1 MRTGIFLTMCFLA
14 FFSVHG
20 QSNHEQ
26 SSLNLD
32 RWLDLVDLRTRIGL
46 SEFRFK
52 RFVSKEIFVTA
63 KNDTILILNLT
74 ILENGKIM
82 KGNNDPELNNRI
94 NLYIQEWLYTI
105 IKNTYIHRNGILW
118 HPMFTESQLIINDKN
133 LGKITNRS
141 INK

>member
-1 MRTGIFLTMCFLA
+1 MKIRFFLTTCFLV
-14 FFSVHG
+14 FFPVQG

-26 SSLNLD
+26 APLNLD
-32 RWLDLVDLRTRIGL
+32 RWLDVVDLRTRSSL

-52 RFVSKEIFVTA
+52 QFVSKEIFVTA
-63 KNDTILILNLT
+63 KNDSILILNLT

-82 KGNNDPELNNRI
+82 KENNDPELNNKI
-94 NLYIQEWLYTI
+94 NVYVQDWLYSI
-105 IKNTYIHRNGILW
+105 IKNTYIHQNGVLW

-133 LGKITNRS
+133 RGIITNRF